1 MLLLYGEQHPAGC
14 FYRSASLVFEV
25 YLSKK
30 AIRELLHVRQN
41 PHKGLTPTL
50 TKQALGQI
58 LLHAPAYVMPEPQML
73 IPNAREKFDENG
85 DLTDEETRERMHR
98 FLTALAEWTE
108 RMGAPVRPRS
118 VDA

>member
-1 MLLLYGEQHPAGC
+1 LLLLYGEQHPAGC

-30 AIRELLHVRQN
+30 AIGELLHVRQN

-73 IPNAREKFDENG
+73 IPNAREKSDENG

-98 FLTALAEWTE
+98 FLTTLAEWTE